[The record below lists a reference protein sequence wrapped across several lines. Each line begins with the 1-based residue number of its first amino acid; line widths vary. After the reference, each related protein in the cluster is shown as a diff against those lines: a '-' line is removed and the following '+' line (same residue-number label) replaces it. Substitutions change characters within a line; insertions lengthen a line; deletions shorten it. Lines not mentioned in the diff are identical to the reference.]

1 MEHQVEWQYKV
12 KIRKTPDIKSLLS
25 QPGKVSRQRV
35 PEWAAALISVSQV
48 SSMFG
53 LNRQV
58 PALQSFVETNHF
70 SQVFLPSIW
79 YLQIN
84 SHVPR
89 NSNNLS
95 GLQTPSCVLRN
106 HTHLSEKITLFLL
119 MTENQT
125 RPSTT
130 PEI

>member
-35 PEWAAALISVSQV
+35 PEWAAALISVPQV

-58 PALQSFVETNHF
+58 PALQSFVETVVKAMALMIPSPN
-70 SQVFLPSIW
+70 FLFKMALYA
-79 YLQIN
+79 YL
-84 SHVPR
+84 
-89 NSNNLS
+89 
-95 GLQTPSCVLRN
+95 
-106 HTHLSEKITLFLL
+106 
-119 MTENQT
+119 
-125 RPSTT
+125 
-130 PEI
+130 